1 MWERMW
7 GGIVRIHAP
16 ASMSGSRQGPA
27 VPKHPLILAGS
38 GIGGVRVGRTMGSDS
53 GLAILG
59 SQLEAV

>member
-1 MWERMW
+1 M
-7 GGIVRIHAP
+7 RIHAP

-27 VPKHPLILAGS
+27 VPKHPLIPAGS
-38 GIGGVRVGRTMGSDS
+38 GIGGVRGGRTMGSDS